1 MHNQSVHMNAIQS
14 LEKYNI
20 SECENLF
27 ELNLIKVL
35 IAIISMKLFLA
46 LYS

>member
-1 MHNQSVHMNAIQS
+1 MYNQSLYMNTIQS
-14 LEKYNI
+14 LQKYGI
-20 SECENLF
+20 SKCENLF

-35 IAIISMKLFLA
+35 IATISMKLFLA